1 MKIYA
6 FVMFFMVFCASTTAS
21 AFDYV
26 HRYDAKP
33 IIAAHHPTPK
43 LKNGSSTSLR
53 ARISIQKYFAHALTR
68 EACSL
73 SQMHEVV
80 PSYSVIVRTL
90 YICDVLEFIPE
101 YETFELEHTFS
112 KISYEQ
118 GIRHIHSLEHLE
130 RVHKIGNPGF
140 KVLTATKPS
149 SVPDKHV
156 LGYVHAF
163 LTSCPAFF
171 SRKEEAAT
179 SCLAFFSRKAE
190 AATYRGN
197 HLVECRQFSRL
208 RNESNILC
216 LNPETLVPEAY
227 FRFCVMPLSSS
238 DSGHLLRIRLTLHKN
253 SPLIGGGLLF
263 NQQAAKQRLLEIIK
277 MIYVLEDKCFWSY
290 DFASKHEAHEENL
303 ARYRRMILFNV
314 F

>member
-1 MKIYA
+1 MKIYVFA
-6 FVMFFMVFCASTTAS
+6 MFFMVFCASTTAS
-21 AFDYV
+21 AFDYA
-26 HRYDAKP
+26 HRYDSKQV
-33 IIAAHHPTPK
+33 ISAHHNTPK

-53 ARISIQKYFAHALTR
+53 ARISIQKYFGHALTR

-73 SQMHEVV
+73 SQMHEIV
-80 PSYSVIVRTL
+80 PWYSVIVRTL

-149 SVPDKHV
+149 SVPEKHV
-156 LGYVHAF
+156 LGYVHVF
-163 LTSCPAFF
+163 L
-171 SRKEEAAT
+171 T
-179 SCLAFFSRKAE
+179 SCLAFFSRKAD
-190 AATYRGN
+190 AATYRGD

-277 MIYVLEDKCFWSY
+277 TIYVLEDKCFWSY

-303 ARYRRMILFNV
+303 ARYRRMVLFNV